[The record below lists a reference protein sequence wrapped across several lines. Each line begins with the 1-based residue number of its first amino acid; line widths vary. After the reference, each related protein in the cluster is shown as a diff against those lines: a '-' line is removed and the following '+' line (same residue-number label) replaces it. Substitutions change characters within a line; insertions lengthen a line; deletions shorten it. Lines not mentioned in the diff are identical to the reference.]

1 MGLSPRHG
9 TNRESNKA
17 YTGGINMGTFA
28 FKMPDIGEGVVEGEV
43 VEWMVAV
50 GDVVKED
57 DPILSVMTDKA
68 TVEIPSPVDGKVTK
82 VIGEAGDILPV
93 GVVCIEFEVDGAGN
107 ASASEEAPTK
117 KEAEP
122 AKEEP
127 KATPAPTPAPKAA
140 AETPPA
146 PTPAPAMA
154 PVPRAPGT
162 KALASPAVR
171 QRAREANISLD
182 HVSGSGPAGRIS
194 HADLDTHIAGGASG
208 ASRSAPVGGRARV
221 QLNGTEAMKVIG
233 LRRKIADSMIASY
246 STIPHFS
253 YFEEVDVT
261 ALEELRQHL
270 NATRPEGAPKL
281 TYLPFIMQALVRA
294 LAERPECNA
303 LYDDEANIVTRHEAI
318 NLGIA
323 TQTDRGLFVPVV
335 KHVEAMDIW
344 QSATEMGRVT
354 SATRDGKAGVEDLSG
369 STFTITSLG
378 RLGGLGATPII
389 NKPEVGILGVHNAKD
404 RAVVRNGAVVI
415 RRMMNLSSSWDHRVV
430 DGHDGATLVQLV
442 KTYLENP
449 ATIFM

>member
-1 MGLSPRHG
+1 M
-9 TNRESNKA
+9 
-17 YTGGINMGTFA
+17 NMGTFA

-68 TVEIPSPVDGKVTK
+68 TVEIPSPVDGTVTK
-82 VIGEAGDILPV
+82 VVGEAGDILPV
-93 GVVCIEFEVDGAGN
+93 GVVCIEFEVEGAGN
-107 ASASEEAPTK
+107 ASASDAAPAAKEAP
-117 KEAEP
+117 AP
-122 AKEEP
+122 AAKESKPEP
-127 KATPAPTPAPKAA
+127 TPEVAPAPTPAPKAA
-140 AETPPA
+140 A
-146 PTPAPAMA
+146 TPAPAAA
-154 PVPRAPGT
+154 PVARAPGT

-182 HVSGSGPAGRIS
+182 HVAGSGPAGRIS
-194 HADLDTHIAGGASG
+194 HADLDAHIAGGAAG
-208 ASRSAPVGGRARV
+208 ASRAAPMGGRARTE
-221 QLNGTEAMKVIG
+221 LNGTEAMKVIG

-246 STIPHFS
+246 SSIPHFS

-281 TYLPFIMQALVRA
+281 TYLPFIMQALVKA
-294 LAERPECNA
+294 LAQRPECNA
-303 LYDDEANIVTRHEAI
+303 LYDDEANVVTRHEAI

-354 SATRDGKAGVEDLSG
+354 GATREGKAGVEDLTG

-404 RAVVRNGAVVI
+404 RAVVRDGAVVI

-430 DGHDGATLVQLV
+430 DGHDGASLVQLV

>member
-1 MGLSPRHG
+1 MGLSSKSVKDCR
-9 TNRESNKA
+9 SNKEN
-17 YTGGINMGTFA
+17 TGGINMGTFE
-28 FKMPDIGEGVVEGEV
+28 FKLPDIGEGVVEGEI
-43 VEWMVAV
+43 VEWLVAV
-50 GDVVKED
+50 GDSIKED

-68 TVEIPSPVDGKVTK
+68 TVEIPAPCEGTVKSMV
-82 VIGEAGDILPV
+82 GEAGDILPV
-93 GVVCIEFEVDGAGN
+93 GAVCIVFEVDGDGN
-107 ASASEEAPTK
+107 ASEEKALEP
-117 KEAEP
+117 AP
-122 AKEEP
+122 AKEEKP
-127 KATPAPTPAPKAA
+127 AEKPATETPA
-140 AETPPA
+140 A
-146 PTPAPAMA
+146 PTLPPVEAAPASA
-154 PVPRAPGT
+154 PIARAAGT

-171 QRAREANISLD
+171 QRARSANIDLQ
-182 HVSGSGPAGRIS
+182 HVAGSGPAGRIS
-194 HADLDTHIAGGASG
+194 HADLDRHIAGGASG
-208 ASRSAPVGGRARV
+208 ASSARPMGGSAKVER
-221 QLNGTEAMKVIG
+221 NGTEDIKVIG
-233 LRRKIADSMIASY
+233 LRRKIADGMMSSY

-281 TYLPFIMQALVRA
+281 TYLPFIMQALVKA
-294 LAERPECNA
+294 LEQRPECNA
-303 LYDDEANIVTRHEAI
+303 LYDDEANVVTRHEAI

-323 TQTDRGLFVPVV
+323 TQTDRGLYVPVV

-344 QSATEMGRVT
+344 TSATEMVRVT

-389 NKPEVGILGVHNAKD
+389 NKPEVGILGVHNAKE
-404 RAVVRNGAVVI
+404 RAVVRNGHVVV